1 VRCRIRPLQIR
12 VCRLLTLVLATASTT
27 ATIASAYPAPR
38 GASGAWYGA
47 QVQLPRPS
55 ADGRQGAH
63 DFPAATAAALTSIV
77 QQGMT
82 DSHSPGLVVGIWVPG
97 QGTYVRS
104 FGTSDTA
111 TGAPMSR
118 RDHFRIA
125 SITKTFVSTAILRL
139 KDQGQLS
146 LDAPLSQ
153 FVAGVPNG
161 DRISIAQLLDMTA
174 GVYDFTGDDAFL
186 KAYTEDPELP
196 FATSD
201 FLAIIHRHDP
211 LFAPGARAQYDDSNY
226 FLLGL
231 VAEAVTQQPL
241 ARVIQDEVL
250 DPLGMSETSYPTTPA
265 MPSPF
270 TRGYVSESDG
280 SLRDVTTSNPA
291 VAGGAG
297 AMISTLHDQKIWAR
311 ALATGALLEPS
322 TQELRL
328 QTRVLQ
334 SGPVTVSYGMGI
346 ANINGFIGH
355 NGGIFGY
362 STATFYLPSH
372 DATLVVL
379 GNNNDLFSA
388 PTLDMLLKLGFAL
401 FPEQFPNGL

>member
-1 VRCRIRPLQIR
+1 MRSRIRPIQLPL
-12 VCRLLTLVLATASTT
+12 CGLLTLVLATASMT
-27 ATIASAYPAPR
+27 APIASAYPGPV
-38 GASGAWYGA
+38 GASGASYGA
-47 QVQLPRPS
+47 QIQIPRPP
-55 ADGRQGAH
+55 AENGQGA
-63 DFPAATAAALTSIV
+63 DQFPPATADALTSIV
-77 QQGMT
+77 EQDME

-97 QGTYVRS
+97 QGTYVRT

-125 SITKTFVSTAILRL
+125 SITKTFVATAILRL

-153 FVAGVPNG
+153 FVAGIPNG
-161 DRISIAQLLDMTA
+161 DRISITQMLDMTA
-174 GVYDFTGDDAFL
+174 GVYDFTSDDAFL
-186 KAYTEDPELP
+186 KAYTDDPELP
-196 FATSD
+196 FSTSD

-231 VAEAVTQQPL
+231 VVEAVTDQPL
-241 ARVIQDEVL
+241 HQVIQHEIL
-250 DPLGMSETSYPTTPA
+250 DPLGLSETSYPSTPA

-270 TRGYVSESDG
+270 TRGYLSESDG
-280 SLRDVTTSNPA
+280 TLRDVTASNPA

-297 AMISTLHDQKIWAR
+297 AMISTLHDQEIWAR
-311 ALATGALLEPS
+311 ALATGALLEPT
-322 TQELRL
+322 TQDLRL
-328 QTRVLQ
+328 QTHVLQ
-334 SGPVTVSYGMGI
+334 PGPVSVSYGMGI
-346 ANINGFIGH
+346 ANINGFLGH

-379 GNNNDLFSA
+379 GNNDDLFSA
-388 PTLDMLLKLGFAL
+388 PTLDMVLKLGFAL